1 MESIQDDVYAGI
13 LAHRSPKGR
22 VSKYLDPADFVITYG
37 ELLVPG
43 RRGRCLGQ
51 RLCEIAFN
59 VQISGCW
66 QCIAT
71 AYTVD

>member
-1 MESIQDDVYAGI
+1 VESIQDDGCVGI
-13 LAHRSPKGR
+13 LAHRSQKDG
-22 VSKYLDPADFVITYG
+22 VSKFLDPADFVVTYG

-43 RRGRCLGQ
+43 RRGRCLAQ

-59 VQISGCW
+59 VQTSGCW

-71 AYTVD
+71 A